1 MALKH
6 LPGFMRIGVLSLPR
20 ERPLQGLAER
30 AAAELLE
37 AFALLTRRG
46 PGDGAWAAPFLHD
59 PIAFLLDSIS
69 DAANVW
75 GPGGELLYRNRA
87 ATELDIGYFH
97 AAPVQQ
103 FYLSRRCFERR
114 SMRYRS
120 HGADYLLEII
130 REVKDSPNP
139 DDSL

>member
-1 MALKH
+1 MEPKR
-6 LPGFMRIGVLSLPR
+6 LPGFVRVQMLSLPR
-20 ERPLQGLAER
+20 GRSLEQLAER
-30 AAAELLE
+30 SAADMLE

-46 PGDGAWAAPFLHD
+46 PGDEAWAAPFLHD

-87 ATELDIGYFH
+87 ATDLDIGYCH

-103 FYLSRRCFERR
+103 FYLNGRHLERR
-114 SMRYRS
+114 SMRCRS
-120 HGADYLLEII
+120 KGSEYLLEII
-130 REVKDSPNP
+130 RELKHEPARDV
-139 DDSL
+139 L

>member
-1 MALKH
+1 MEPKR
-6 LPGFMRIGVLSLPR
+6 LPGGLMSIEMLGLPR
-20 ERPLQGLAER
+20 GRSLDQPAER
-30 AAAELLE
+30 SASDMLE

-46 PGDGAWAAPFLHD
+46 PGDEAWASPFLHD

-87 ATELDIGYFH
+87 ATDLDVGYCY

-103 FYLSRRCFERR
+103 FYVNGRYFERR
-114 SMRYRS
+114 SMLCRS
-120 HGADYLLEII
+120 QGSEYLLEII
-130 REVKDSPNP
+130 RALKHEPAG
-139 DDSL
+139 DSL